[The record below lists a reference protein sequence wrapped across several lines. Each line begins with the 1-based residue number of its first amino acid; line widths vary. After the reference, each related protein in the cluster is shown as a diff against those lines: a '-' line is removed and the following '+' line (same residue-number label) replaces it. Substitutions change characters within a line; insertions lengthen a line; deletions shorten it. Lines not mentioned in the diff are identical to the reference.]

1 MRLLSINKSKC
12 FSAFFFIYVLISLKY
27 VCRELH
33 YIFRITLILHWVPML
48 WKRSCHPSG
57 PDIVYYEYSGDIHP
71 RPAPAR
77 DQPTDGSLCSLS
89 TSPDEDASLYLLKQ
103 VYKASE
109 HCESFCV
116 LFFFF
121 YFFSAFK
128 TIKPTVL
135 DIKLTGL
142 SCMLPW
148 IVETTE
154 CVSAALYAR
163 QRG

>member
-1 MRLLSINKSKC
+1 MFQC
-12 FSAFFFIYVLISLKY
+12 FFFHLCAYKLKICLSR
-27 VCRELH
+27 VALH
-33 YIFRITLILHWVPML
+33 LQDNPDSTL

>member
-71 RPAPAR
+71 RPAR

-89 TSPDEDASLYLLKQ
+89 TSPDEDDSLYLLKQ

-121 YFFSAFK
+121 TFSVPS
-128 TIKPTVL
+128 KPSNQPYLISSNWAQLHASL
-135 DIKLTGL
+135 D
-142 SCMLPW
+142 S
-148 IVETTE
+148 
-154 CVSAALYAR
+154 
-163 QRG
+163 

>member
-12 FSAFFFIYVLISLKY
+12 FSAFFFIYVLISLTY

-135 DIKLTGL
+135 DIK
-142 SCMLPW
+142 
-148 IVETTE
+148 
-154 CVSAALYAR
+154 
-163 QRG
+163 

>member
-12 FSAFFFIYVLISLKY
+12 FSAFFSFYVLISLKY
-27 VCRELH
+27 FCRALH
-33 YIFRITLILHWVPML
+33 YIFRITLILYWVPML

-57 PDIVYYEYSGDIHP
+57 PDIVYYEYSGDINP

-89 TSPDEDASLYLLKQ
+89 TSPDEDASLYLLTSN
-103 VYKASE
+103 VRVFV
-109 HCESFCV
+109 FC
-116 LFFFF
+116 FFN
-121 YFFSAFK
+121 FFSAFK

-142 SCMLPW
+142 SCMTPW
-148 IVETTE
+148 IAETTE

>member
-12 FSAFFFIYVLISLKY
+12 FSAFFSIYVLISLKY

-121 YFFSAFK
+121 LLFQCLQNHQ
-128 TIKPTVL
+128 TNRT
-135 DIKLTGL
+135 
-142 SCMLPW
+142 
-148 IVETTE
+148 
-154 CVSAALYAR
+154 
-163 QRG
+163 

>member
-1 MRLLSINKSKC
+1 MFQC
-12 FSAFFFIYVLISLKY
+12 FFFHLCAYKLKI
-27 VCRELH
+27 CWELH
-33 YIFRITLILHWVPML
+33 YIFRITLILHWVPTL

-57 PDIVYYEYSGDIHP
+57 PDIVYYEYSGDINP
-71 RPAPAR
+71 RPARAR
-77 DQPTDGSLCSLS
+77 DQPTDGSLCSLC

-116 LFFFF
+116 LFFFNL
-121 YFFSAFK
+121 FSAFK
-128 TIKPTVL
+128 TIKSTVL